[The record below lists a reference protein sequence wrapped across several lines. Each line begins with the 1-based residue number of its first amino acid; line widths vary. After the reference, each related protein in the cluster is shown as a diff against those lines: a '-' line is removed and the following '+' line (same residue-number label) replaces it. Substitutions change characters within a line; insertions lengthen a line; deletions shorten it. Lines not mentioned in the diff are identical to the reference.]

1 MQDFKEQRFT
11 SDYSDALA
19 EHLAQRSEATL
30 QRARELGGLA
40 NSLGV
45 SPHEIVAIHAL
56 AINTIVPPYRVNEL
70 TYSVEFIKLT
80 LQTLD
85 SEVRQRK
92 AHFRRMAAHELRTPL
107 TTLRLSLQVGLG
119 RLEKGEPVDPST
131 LQKALGLVDKLA
143 AKISD
148 LFAKPDD
155 DLTKPPQVTP

>member
-1 MQDFKEQRFT
+1 MQNVKEHQFT
-11 SDYSDALA
+11 SDYSEALA
-19 EHLAQRSEATL
+19 EHLAQRSESTL
-30 QRARELGGLA
+30 QRARELGALA

-45 SPHEIVAIHAL
+45 SSYEIVVMHGLAL
-56 AINTIVPPYRVNEL
+56 NTIAPPGSVNEL
-70 TYSVEFIKLT
+70 ADSVEFIKLA

-85 SEVRQRK
+85 SEVRLRR

-131 LQKALGLVDKLA
+131 LRKALALVDKLA

-148 LFAKPDD
+148 LLSKPND
-155 DLTKPPQVTP
+155 DLTNPPQATP